1 MVSSLSEFLHNHY
14 YIASLVILVLAM
26 VPFAVSFEGRR
37 PQAREL
43 VVIAV
48 MVAITVCGRA
58 AFFMVPQF
66 KPVVALVIIAG
77 AALGPQSGFI
87 CGALSGFVSNFIF
100 GQGPWTPWQM
110 FGFGLIGC
118 LAGLVF
124 GRLSA
129 SAGAPVDCGS
139 GAAMTDVEKTVMPDD
154 AGGPRRGVRARK
166 RAEHLRVLALCAF
179 GFVVTFAL
187 YGLLLDTAAIATF
200 SSEISR
206 ASLVA
211 TYLAGIP
218 FNLVHALSTVIFL
231 AILARPMIGKL
242 ERVKRKYGLLV
253 TRDRMDARA
262 RRAGS
267 GAAVD
272 SRAGAAQ

>member
-1 MVSSLSEFLHNHY
+1 VSLAILALS
-14 YIASLVILVLAM
+14 M

-77 AALGPQSGFI
+77 AALGPQSGFV

-110 FGFGLIGC
+110 FGFGVIGL

-124 GRLSA
+124 GRVAASIGA
-129 SAGAPVDCGS
+129 GESAGCAWHDTGRL
-139 GAAMTDVEKTVMPDD
+139 GWD
-154 AGGPRRGVRARK
+154 VRARK
-166 RAEHLRVLALCAF
+166 RVAWFRIFVLCAF
-179 GFVVTFAL
+179 GFVVTLVL
-187 YGLLLDTAAIATF
+187 YGLLLDTASLMMF
-200 SSEISR
+200 SSEINRS
-206 ASLVA
+206 SLVA
-211 TYLAGIP
+211 MYLAGIP
-218 FNLVHALSTVIFL
+218 FNIVHAVSTVVFL
-231 AILARPMIGKL
+231 AILARPMIEKL
-242 ERVKRKYGLLV
+242 ERVKRKYGLLQ
-253 TRDRMDARA
+253 T
-262 RRAGS
+262 RRADG
-267 GAAVD
+267 
-272 SRAGAAQ
+272 RT

>member
-1 MVSSLSEFLHNHY
+1 MALEQLLDFFHSHY
-14 YIASLVILVLAM
+14 YVASLVILAASML
-26 VPFAVSFEGRR
+26 PFAVSFEGRR

-100 GQGPWTPWQM
+100 GQGPWTTWQM
-110 FGFGLIGC
+110 FVFGLIGL

-124 GRLSA
+124 GKLA
-129 SAGAPVDCGS
+129 AAIGAP
-139 GAAMTDVEKTVMPDD
+139 D
-154 AGGPRRGVRARK
+154 ATAGRGTSRLGWDVRARK
-166 RAEHLRVLALCAF
+166 RAARLRICGLCAF
-179 GFVVTFAL
+179 GFTVTFAL
-187 YGLLLDTAAIATF
+187 YGLLLDTAAITMF
-200 SSEISR
+200 SSDIDGT
-206 ASLVA
+206 ALLA

-218 FNLVHALSTVIFL
+218 FNLVHAVSTVFFL
-231 AILARPMIGKL
+231 AILAGPMIEKL
-242 ERVKRKYGLLV
+242 ERVKRKYGLL
-253 TRDRMDARA
+253 RA
-262 RRAGS
+262 RGSFGMHGGAGV
-267 GAAVD
+267 GAIPGG
-272 SRAGAAQ
+272 GAR